1 MKKNRRLRV
10 RARARAT
17 VMFILF
23 YSELVPTDPWC
34 NMLQTLL
41 GREKYGEE
49 MSDEQP
55 FE

>member
-1 MKKNRRLRV
+1 MKNNRRLRV
-10 RARARAT
+10 RARAT
-17 VMFILF
+17 VMFISF

-34 NMLQTLL
+34 NMLQTSL
-41 GREKYGEE
+41 GQKKYGDE